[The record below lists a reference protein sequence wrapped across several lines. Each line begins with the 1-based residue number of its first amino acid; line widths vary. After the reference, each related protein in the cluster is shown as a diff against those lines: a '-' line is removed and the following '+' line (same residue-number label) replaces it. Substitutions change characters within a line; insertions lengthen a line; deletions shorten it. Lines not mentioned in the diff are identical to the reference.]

1 MGKDGQKER
10 ALKRLKNIEDKNVGI
25 LRVVENKNATSND
38 AVFFTLE
45 KIYNAIEEMDEII
58 DYRTFVFVDLG
69 KHRYDYS
76 NFLNLKYFFDK
87 RFSGD
92 ILLGDAKREQKHL
105 QEEI

>member
-45 KIYNAIEEMDEII
+45 
-58 DYRTFVFVDLG
+58 
-69 KHRYDYS
+69 
-76 NFLNLKYFFDK
+76 
-87 RFSGD
+87 
-92 ILLGDAKREQKHL
+92 
-105 QEEI
+105 